1 MHDEAKERYYAELK
15 INLSR
20 LGLTAEEQ
28 ENGLL
33 AVKSEDALL
42 CYVHG
47 DGSVG
52 YNSKVSS
59 DEALSSLKDKVSDQ
73 AETVA
78 EYMRLMEKA
87 PVLVANGLEDR
98 YMLLADFNGTVLA
111 GMNSRFGVQFATW
124 DWDLDGA
131 GVHWGHYHGNSYAAA
146 KEDFATRSGLIP
158 EQKLFKNEQLIEIYR
173 CCADTLDAGFD
184 LTYEQEE
191 CIRSVQEKIE
201 IEMPDIRNRII
212 EHDQHI
218 EELTYGQEQKM

>member
-98 YMLLADFNGTVLA
+98 YMLLADF
-111 GMNSRFGVQFATW
+111 R
-124 DWDLDGA
+124 
-131 GVHWGHYHGNSYAAA
+131 
-146 KEDFATRSGLIP
+146 KR
-158 EQKLFKNEQLIEIYR
+158 
-173 CCADTLDAGFD
+173 
-184 LTYEQEE
+184 
-191 CIRSVQEKIE
+191 
-201 IEMPDIRNRII
+201 
-212 EHDQHI
+212 
-218 EELTYGQEQKM
+218 

>member
-33 AVKSEDALL
+33 EVKSEDALL

-47 DGSVG
+47 DGSVS
-52 YNSKVSS
+52 YKSEVENDKS
-59 DEALSSLKDKVSDQ
+59 LSALKDKVSDQ

-111 GMNSRFGVQFATW
+111 GMHTRYGVQFATW

-146 KEDFATRSGLIP
+146 KEDFAVRSGLIP

-201 IEMPDIRNRII
+201 REMPDIRDRII
-212 EHDQHI
+212 EQDQRT